1 MLSILL
7 ILILI
12 WHFYIGYSRG
22 IILQTYYFIA
32 SIVSFVIASQFYQ
45 TLAEKITL
53 WIPYSNA
60 SQGATVNFFT
70 DVNIFDL
77 DRVYYA
83 GVAFTAIYMLVYAIF
98 RFIGILVHLAPVHH
112 FDSVKLNCLSGI
124 MAVLV
129 ALVFF
134 GLVLT
139 LLATVPMSMVQ
150 NLLSS
155 SWIARLIINYFQPLT
170 GVIKALWVT
179 AILG

>member
-1 MLSILL
+1 
-7 ILILI
+7 
-12 WHFYIGYSRG
+12 
-22 IILQTYYFIA
+22 
-32 SIVSFVIASQFYQ
+32 
-45 TLAEKITL
+45 
-53 WIPYSNA
+53 
-60 SQGATVNFFT
+60 
-70 DVNIFDL
+70 
-77 DRVYYA
+77 
-83 GVAFTAIYMLVYAIF
+83 
-98 RFIGILVHLAPVHH
+98 
-112 FDSVKLNCLSGI
+112 